1 MNKTFF
7 KYKYVLTL
15 ILSLFVFIVG
25 LNYKHWYVTNNL
37 MTKRISLIY
46 SMSKKDI
53 SNRNIEKQLYQE
65 FQEQGIE
72 AVFDKF
78 YLDCSKFNE
87 NEEIEHVRKYF
98 ELLESKSTDLILT
111 IGDQATYSLLSTRH
125 RLLSSIPVV
134 ACNVHFPNEE
144 LIEEYDSQ
152 KVYVLR
158 DSPDLKRNIDFI
170 KTLYP
175 HNDMEII
182 YNIDLTFLGH
192 QSFDRLSRVVDRKN
206 VRVLGYQKAF
216 VQECDYKH
224 LTEMIEYFNLMPGLL
239 NDSIKRKGL
248 TISLC
253 PFRYI
258 KGSSLLVMLEQSKRE
273 QKNQAFLLD
282 KLDMMA
288 IPIVTALN
296 IPSFSCIREGFG
308 ENAKI
313 VGGYMAT
320 EGISAKAAA
329 SLATRLLKKEKIGI
343 PKIRDLEKEYVL
355 DWRYFS
361 EYVDD
366 INNIP
371 QDVRMI
377 NYPFYDR
384 YRKEL
389 YLLGGLFVFSFILV
403 TISLL
408 RTHRRSLMERKN
420 LQMLEEAHKRLTLS
434 MDGGKISL
442 WNIQEGILEFDNNY
456 AQLVGLKQRRFTKE
470 DMMKYTHPDDV
481 QLLSS
486 FYETLHQSPGMQ
498 IQRIRF
504 CFGKQGA
511 NYQWYEFRC
520 STLKDAKGE
529 IMLAGI
535 MQNIQKLVEH
545 EHQLILAK
553 QIAEKAELKQSFLN
567 NMSHEIRTPLNAIV
581 GFTNLLIGEGADEIE
596 PEEKA
601 AMIEIVNNNNELLLK
616 LVNDVLEISRLD
628 SGNLSFDIKEYNVTK
643 IVKEIYATFQTQIQ
657 PSLRFLL
664 ELDETVVLPVNIDC
678 FRFTQV
684 ISNFLNNANK
694 FTKEGTITLGCKIDR
709 EHQEI
714 CVYVKD
720 TGKGIGEKE
729 LMMIFDRFYKTD
741 EFEQGS
747 GLGLSI
753 CKVIVERLAGRVEV
767 QSEVGKGSCF
777 SVILSLVNQ
786 FTINGKYQKANHE
799 R

>member
-1 MNKTFF
+1 M
-7 KYKYVLTL
+7 
-15 ILSLFVFIVG
+15 
-25 LNYKHWYVTNNL
+25 
-37 MTKRISLIY
+37 
-46 SMSKKDI
+46 
-53 SNRNIEKQLYQE
+53 EKLLCQE
-65 FQEQGIE
+65 FRQQGIE
-72 AVFDKF
+72 PIFDTF
-78 YLDCSKFNE
+78 YLDCNKFNE
-87 NEEIEHVRKYF
+87 KEEVEHTRKYL

-111 IGDQATYSLLSTRH
+111 IGDHAIYSLLSTRH

-175 HNDMEII
+175 HTDMEII

-192 QSFDRLSRVVDRKN
+192 KSFAKLSRVVDRKN
-206 VRVLGYQKAF
+206 VRVLGYQQAY

-224 LTEMIEYFNLMPGLL
+224 LTEMIEYFNLTPGLA
-239 NDSIKRKGL
+239 NDSIKRSGL

-258 KGSSLLVMLEQSKRE
+258 KGAALLVMLEHSNRE
-273 QKNQAFLLD
+273 QEKQAFLLD
-282 KLDMMA
+282 KLDMMS

-320 EGISAKAAA
+320 EEISARATVG
-329 SLATRLLKKEKIGI
+329 LAMRLLKKEKIGM
-343 PKIRDLEKEYVL
+343 PKIRELEKEYVL
-355 DWRYFS
+355 DWMYFS
-361 EYVDD
+361 EYAGNVS
-366 INNIP
+366 NVPKN
-371 QDVRMI
+371 VRMI

-384 YRKEL
+384 YRKEF
-389 YLLGGLFVFSFILV
+389 YILGGVFVLSFILV

-408 RTHRRSLMERKN
+408 RTHRRSLMERRN
-420 LQMLEEAHKRLTLS
+420 LQMLEEVHKRLTLS

-442 WNIQEGILEFDNNY
+442 WNIQEGVLEFDDNY
-456 AQLVGLKQRRFTKE
+456 VQLVGLAQRRFTKE
-470 DMMKYTHPDDV
+470 DMVKYTHPDDV

-486 FYETLHQSPGMQ
+486 FYETSHKSSGMQ

-504 CFGKQGA
+504 SFETKGTDYK
-511 NYQWYEFRC
+511 WYEFRC
-520 STLKDAKGE
+520 SSLKDAKGE
-529 IMLAGI
+529 VMLAGI

-545 EHQLILAK
+545 EQQLILAK
-553 QIAEKAELKQSFLN
+553 QIAERAELKQSFLN

-581 GFTNLLIGEGADEIE
+581 GFTNLLVGEGSDEIE
-596 PEEKA
+596 PEERA
-601 AMIEIVNNNNELLLK
+601 AMLEIVNNNNDLLLK

-628 SGNLSFDIKEYNVTK
+628 SGSLSFEIKECDITK
-643 IVKEIYATFQTQIQ
+643 TVKEIYMTYQTLIQ
-657 PSLRFLL
+657 PSLQFLL
-664 ELDETVVLPVNIDC
+664 ELDETVSLPVNIDN

-694 FTKEGTITLGCKIDR
+694 FTKTGMITLGCKMNK
-709 EHQEI
+709 EQQEI

-720 TGKGIGEKE
+720 TGKGIDDKE

-753 CKVIVERLAGRVEV
+753 CKVIIERLAGRIEV

-777 SVILSLVNQ
+777 SVILSLAN
-786 FTINGKYQKANHE
+786 TI
-799 R
+799 

>member
-1 MNKTFF
+1 MDKAYF
-7 KYKYVLTL
+7 KPKYVLIF
-15 ILSLFVFIVG
+15 ILSLFVFIGG
-25 LNYKHWYVTNNL
+25 LNYKHWLVTNKL
-37 MTKRISLIY
+37 TPKRISLIY
-46 SMSKKDI
+46 SMAKNDI
-53 SNRNIEKQLYQE
+53 GNQKLEKLLYEE
-65 FQEQGIE
+65 FRQQGIE
-72 AVFDKF
+72 PIFDKF
-78 YLDCSKFNE
+78 YLDCAKLNE
-87 NEEIEHVRKYF
+87 KEEVEHARKYLD
-98 ELLESKSTDLILT
+98 LLESKSTDLIL
-111 IGDQATYSLLSTRH
+111 IMGDQATYSFLSTRH

-134 ACNVHFPNEE
+134 ACNVCFPNEE
-144 LIEEYDSQ
+144 LIEEYDLK

-170 KTLYP
+170 KALYP
-175 HNDMEII
+175 HNNMEII
-182 YNIDLTFLGH
+182 YNIDFTYLGH
-192 QSFDRLSRVVDRKN
+192 KSFDKLSKVVDRQS

-216 VQECDYKH
+216 VQESDYEH
-224 LTEMIEYFNLMPGLL
+224 LTEMIEYFNLTPGLV
-239 NDSIKRKGL
+239 NDHVKRSGL

-258 KGSSLLVMLEQSKRE
+258 RGASLLVMLEQSKRE

-282 KLDMMA
+282 KLDVMA

-320 EGISAKAAA
+320 EGISAKATAD
-329 SLATRLLKKEKIGI
+329 LATRLLKKEKTGM

-355 DWRYFS
+355 DWTYFS
-361 EYVDD
+361 EYVGD
-366 INNIP
+366 ISNVP
-371 QDVRMI
+371 KDVHII

-389 YLLGGLFVFSFILV
+389 YILGGLFVLSFILV

-408 RTHRRSLMERKN
+408 RTHRRSLIERRN
-420 LQMLEEAHKRLTLS
+420 LQILQEVHKRLSLS
-434 MDGGKISL
+434 VDGGKISL
-442 WNIQEGILEFDNNY
+442 WNIQEGVLEFDDNY
-456 AQLVGLKQRRFTKE
+456 TQLVGLEQRRFTKE
-470 DMMKYTHPDDV
+470 DMIQYTHPDDV

-504 CFGKQGA
+504 CFGKEGA
-511 NYQWYEFRC
+511 NYEWYELRC
-520 STLKDAKGE
+520 SSLKDARGE
-529 IMLAGI
+529 IMLAGT

-581 GFTNLLIGEGADEIE
+581 GFTNLLITEGADEIE

-601 AMIEIVNNNNELLLK
+601 AMLEIINTNNELLLK

-628 SGNLSFDIKEYNVTK
+628 SGNLSFDIKECDITK
-643 IVKEIYATFQTQIQ
+643 IVKEIYMTYRTLIQ
-657 PSLRFLL
+657 PSLNFLL
-664 ELDETVVLPVNIDC
+664 ELDETIPLSANIDSL
-678 FRFTQV
+678 RFTQV

-694 FTKEGTITLGCKIDR
+694 FTKKGTITLGCKIDKEHR
-709 EHQEI
+709 EV

-720 TGKGIGEKE
+720 TGKGIDDKE

-753 CKVIVERLAGRVEV
+753 CKVIIERLAGRIEV
-767 QSEVGKGSCF
+767 HSEVGKGSCF
-777 SVILSLVNQ
+777 SVVLSLASA
-786 FTINGKYQKANHE
+786 I
-799 R
+799 

>member
-1 MNKTFF
+1 MDKTYF
-7 KYKYVLTL
+7 KSKYVLIF
-15 ILSLFVFIVG
+15 ILSLFVFIGG
-25 LNYKHWYVTNNL
+25 LNYKHWLVTNKL
-37 MTKRISLIY
+37 TPKRISLIY
-46 SMSKKDI
+46 SMTKNDIGNKKL
-53 SNRNIEKQLYQE
+53 EKLLYEE
-65 FQEQGIE
+65 FHRQGIE
-72 AVFDKF
+72 AIFDKF
-78 YLDCSKFNE
+78 YIDCTKLNE
-87 NEEIEHVRKYF
+87 KEEIEYARRYL

-111 IGDQATYSLLSTRH
+111 IGDQATYSFLSTRH
-125 RLLSSIPVV
+125 RLLSSIPVL
-134 ACNVHFPNEE
+134 ACNVRFPNEE
-144 LIEEYDSQ
+144 LIEEYDLQ

-175 HNDMEII
+175 HNMEII
-182 YNIDLTFLGH
+182 YNIDLTYLGH
-192 QSFDRLSRVVDRKN
+192 QSFDKLSKVVDRQS

-216 VQECDYKH
+216 VQESDYEH
-224 LTEMIEYFNLMPGLL
+224 LTEMIEYFNLTPGLV
-239 NDSIKRKGL
+239 NDRVKRSGL

-258 KGSSLLVMLEQSKRE
+258 RGASLLVMLEQSKRE

-296 IPSFSCIREGFG
+296 IPSFSCICEGFG

-320 EGISAKAAA
+320 ESISAKAIAD
-329 SLATRLLKKEKIGI
+329 LATRLLKKEKVGM

-355 DWRYFS
+355 DWIYFS
-361 EYVDD
+361 EFAGD
-366 INNIP
+366 ISNVP
-371 QDVRMI
+371 KDVSII

-389 YLLGGLFVFSFILV
+389 YILGGLFVISFILV

-408 RTHRRSLMERKN
+408 RTHRRSLIERRN
-420 LQMLEEAHKRLTLS
+420 LQMLQEVHKRLSLS
-434 MDGGKISL
+434 VDGGKISL
-442 WNIQEGILEFDNNY
+442 WNIQEGILEFDDNY
-456 AQLVGLKQRRFTKE
+456 TQLVGLEQRRFTKE
-470 DMMKYTHPDDV
+470 DMIQYTHPDDA

-504 CFGKQGA
+504 CFGKEGA
-511 NYQWYEFRC
+511 DYEWYELRC
-520 STLKDAKGE
+520 SSLKDARGE
-529 IMLAGI
+529 IMLAGT

-581 GFTNLLIGEGADEIE
+581 GFTNLLIAEGADEIE

-601 AMIEIVNNNNELLLK
+601 TMLEIINTNNELLLK

-628 SGNLSFDIKEYNVTK
+628 SGNLSFDIKECDITK
-643 IVKEIYATFQTQIQ
+643 IVKEIYMTYQTLIQ
-657 PSLRFLL
+657 PSLNFLL
-664 ELDETVVLPVNIDC
+664 ELDETVSLPANIDSL
-678 FRFTQV
+678 RFTQV

-694 FTKEGTITLGCKIDR
+694 FTKEGTITLGGKIDKEHR
-709 EHQEI
+709 EV

-720 TGKGIGEKE
+720 TGKGIDDKE

-753 CKVIVERLAGRVEV
+753 SKVIIERLAGRIEV
-767 QSEVGKGSCF
+767 DSEVGKGSCF
-777 SVILSLVNQ
+777 SVVLSLAS
-786 FTINGKYQKANHE
+786 TI
-799 R
+799 

>member
-1 MNKTFF
+1 
-7 KYKYVLTL
+7 
-15 ILSLFVFIVG
+15 
-25 LNYKHWYVTNNL
+25 
-37 MTKRISLIY
+37 
-46 SMSKKDI
+46 
-53 SNRNIEKQLYQE
+53 
-65 FQEQGIE
+65 
-72 AVFDKF
+72 
-78 YLDCSKFNE
+78 
-87 NEEIEHVRKYF
+87 
-98 ELLESKSTDLILT
+98 
-111 IGDQATYSLLSTRH
+111 
-125 RLLSSIPVV
+125 
-134 ACNVHFPNEE
+134 
-144 LIEEYDSQ
+144 
-152 KVYVLR
+152 
-158 DSPDLKRNIDFI
+158 
-170 KTLYP
+170 
-175 HNDMEII
+175 MEII
-182 YNIDLTFLGH
+182 YNIDLTYLGH
-192 QSFDRLSRVVDRKN
+192 KSFDKLSKVVDRQS

-216 VQECDYKH
+216 VQESDYEH
-224 LTEMIEYFNLMPGLL
+224 LTEMIEYFNLTPGLG
-239 NDSIKRKGL
+239 NDRVKRSGL

-258 KGSSLLVMLEQSKRE
+258 RGASLLVMLEQSKRE

-296 IPSFSCIREGFG
+296 IPSFSCICEGFG

-320 EGISAKAAA
+320 ESISAKAIAD
-329 SLATRLLKKEKIGI
+329 LATRLLKKEKVGM

-355 DWRYFS
+355 DWIYFS
-361 EYVDD
+361 EFAGD
-366 INNIP
+366 ISNVP
-371 QDVRMI
+371 KDVSII

-389 YLLGGLFVFSFILV
+389 YILGGLFVISFILV

-408 RTHRRSLMERKN
+408 RTHRRSLIERRN
-420 LQMLEEAHKRLTLS
+420 LQMLQEVHKRLSLS
-434 MDGGKISL
+434 VDGGKISL
-442 WNIQEGILEFDNNY
+442 WNIQEGVLEFDDNY
-456 AQLVGLKQRRFTKE
+456 TQLVGLEQRRFTKE
-470 DMMKYTHPDDV
+470 DMIQYTHPDDV

-504 CFGKQGA
+504 CFGKEGA
-511 NYQWYEFRC
+511 DYEWYELRC
-520 STLKDAKGE
+520 SSLKDARGE
-529 IMLAGI
+529 IMLAGT

-581 GFTNLLIGEGADEIE
+581 GFTNLLIAEGADEIE

-601 AMIEIVNNNNELLLK
+601 TMLEIINTNNELLLK

-628 SGNLSFDIKEYNVTK
+628 SGNLSFDIKECDITK
-643 IVKEIYATFQTQIQ
+643 IVKEIYMTYQTLIQ
-657 PSLRFLL
+657 PSLNFLL
-664 ELDETVVLPVNIDC
+664 ELDETVSLPANIDSL
-678 FRFTQV
+678 RFTQV

-694 FTKEGTITLGCKIDR
+694 FTKEGTITLGGKIDKEHR
-709 EHQEI
+709 EV

-720 TGKGIGEKE
+720 TGKGIDDKE

-753 CKVIVERLAGRVEV
+753 SKVIIERLAGRIEV
-767 QSEVGKGSCF
+767 DSEVGKGSCF
-777 SVILSLVNQ
+777 SVVLSLAS
-786 FTINGKYQKANHE
+786 TI
-799 R
+799 

>member
-1 MNKTFF
+1 M
-7 KYKYVLTL
+7 
-15 ILSLFVFIVG
+15 
-25 LNYKHWYVTNNL
+25 
-37 MTKRISLIY
+37 
-46 SMSKKDI
+46 
-53 SNRNIEKQLYQE
+53 EKLLCQE
-65 FQEQGIE
+65 FRQQGIE
-72 AVFDKF
+72 PIFDTF
-78 YLDCSKFNE
+78 YLDCNKFNE
-87 NEEIEHVRKYF
+87 KEEVEHTRKYL

-111 IGDQATYSLLSTRH
+111 IGDHAIYSLLSTRH

-175 HNDMEII
+175 HTDMEII

-192 QSFDRLSRVVDRKN
+192 KSFAKLSRVVDRKN
-206 VRVLGYQKAF
+206 VRVLGYQQAY

-224 LTEMIEYFNLMPGLL
+224 LTEMIEYFNLTPGLA
-239 NDSIKRKGL
+239 NDSIKRSGL

-258 KGSSLLVMLEQSKRE
+258 KGAALLVMLEHSNRE
-273 QKNQAFLLD
+273 QEKQAFLLD
-282 KLDMMA
+282 KLDMMS

-320 EGISAKAAA
+320 EEISARATVG
-329 SLATRLLKKEKIGI
+329 LAMRLLKKEKIGM
-343 PKIRDLEKEYVL
+343 PKIRELEKEYVL
-355 DWRYFS
+355 DWMYFS
-361 EYVDD
+361 EYAGNVS
-366 INNIP
+366 NVPKN
-371 QDVRMI
+371 VRMI

-384 YRKEL
+384 YRKEF
-389 YLLGGLFVFSFILV
+389 YILGGVFVLSFILV

-408 RTHRRSLMERKN
+408 RTHRRSLMERRN
-420 LQMLEEAHKRLTLS
+420 LQMLEEVHKRLTLS

-442 WNIQEGILEFDNNY
+442 WNIQEGVLEFDDNY
-456 AQLVGLKQRRFTKE
+456 VQLVGLAQRRFTKE

-486 FYETLHQSPGMQ
+486 FYETSHKSSGMQ

-504 CFGKQGA
+504 SFETKGTDYK
-511 NYQWYEFRC
+511 WYEFRC
-520 STLKDAKGE
+520 SSLKDAKGE
-529 IMLAGI
+529 VMLAGI

-545 EHQLILAK
+545 EQQLILAK

-581 GFTNLLIGEGADEIE
+581 GFTNLLVGEGSDEIE
-596 PEEKA
+596 PEERA
-601 AMIEIVNNNNELLLK
+601 AMLEIVNNNNDLLLK

-628 SGNLSFDIKEYNVTK
+628 SGSLSFEIKECDITK
-643 IVKEIYATFQTQIQ
+643 TVKEIYMTYQTLIQ
-657 PSLRFLL
+657 PSLQFLL
-664 ELDETVVLPVNIDC
+664 ELDETVSLPVNIDN

-694 FTKEGTITLGCKIDR
+694 FTKTGMITLGCKMNK
-709 EHQEI
+709 EQQEI

-720 TGKGIGEKE
+720 TGKGIDDKE

-753 CKVIVERLAGRVEV
+753 CKVIIERLAGRIEV

-777 SVILSLVNQ
+777 SVILSLAN
-786 FTINGKYQKANHE
+786 TI
-799 R
+799 

>member
-1 MNKTFF
+1 MDKTYF
-7 KYKYVLTL
+7 KSKYILIF
-15 ILSLFVFIVG
+15 ILSLFVFVSG

-37 MTKRISLIY
+37 APKHISLIY
-46 SMSKKDI
+46 SMSKTDTGNK
-53 SNRNIEKQLYQE
+53 NLEKQLYQE
-65 FQEQGIE
+65 FRKRGIE
-72 AVFDKF
+72 AIFDKF
-78 YLDCSKFNE
+78 YLDCSKLDE
-87 NEEIEHVRKYF
+87 KAEIEHVRKYL
-98 ELLESKSTDLILT
+98 ELLESKSTDLILA
-111 IGDQATYSLLSTRH
+111 IGDQAAYSLLSTRH

-144 LIEEYDSQ
+144 LIEEYDSR

-182 YNIDLTFLGH
+182 YNIDLTSLGRK
-192 QSFDRLSRVVDRKN
+192 SFAKLSRVVDRKS
-206 VRVLGYQKAF
+206 VRVLGYQQAF

-224 LTEMIEYFNLMPGLL
+224 LTEMIEYFNLTPGLA
-239 NDSIKRKGL
+239 NDNLKKSGL

-258 KGSSLLVMLEQSKRE
+258 RGAALLVMLEQSKRGQE
-273 QKNQAFLLD
+273 NQAFLLD
-282 KLDMMA
+282 KLDMMS

-320 EGISAKAAA
+320 EGISAKATTE
-329 SLATRLLKKEKIGI
+329 LATRLLKKEKIGM

-355 DWRYFS
+355 DWTYFS
-361 EYVDD
+361 EYAG
-366 INNIP
+366 NISNVP
-371 QDVRMI
+371 KDVRII

-389 YLLGGLFVFSFILV
+389 YMLGGLFVLSFILV

-408 RTHRRSLMERKN
+408 RTHRRSLIERRN
-420 LQMLEEAHKRLTLS
+420 LEMLEEVHKRLTLS

-442 WNIQEGILEFDNNY
+442 WNIQEGILEFDDNY
-456 AQLVGLKQRRFTKE
+456 VQLVGLEQRRFTKE
-470 DMMKYTHPDDV
+470 DIMKYTHPDDM
-481 QLLSS
+481 QLMSS
-486 FYETLHQSPGMQ
+486 FYETSHQSPGMQ

-504 CFGKQGA
+504 CFEEKGA
-511 NYQWYEFRC
+511 DYKWYEFRC
-520 STLKDAKGE
+520 SSLKDTKGE

-535 MQNIQKLVEH
+535 MLNIQKLVEH
-545 EHQLILAK
+545 EQQLILAK

-581 GFTNLLIGEGADEIE
+581 GFTNLLVGEGADEIE

-601 AMIEIVNNNNELLLK
+601 AMLEIVNSNNELLLK

-628 SGNLSFDIKEYNVTK
+628 SGHLSFDIMECNITK
-643 IVKEIYATFQTQIQ
+643 TVKEIYMTYQTLIQ
-657 PSLRFLL
+657 PSLQFLL
-664 ELDETVVLPVNIDC
+664 ELDETVSLPVNIDS

-694 FTKEGTITLGCKIDR
+694 FTREGTITLGCKIDK
-709 EHQEI
+709 EHQEV

-720 TGKGIGEKE
+720 TGKGIDDKE

-753 CKVIVERLAGRVEV
+753 CKVIIERLAGRIEV
-767 QSEVGKGSCF
+767 HSEVGKGSCF
-777 SVILSLVNQ
+777 SVILSLTN
-786 FTINGKYQKANHE
+786 TI
-799 R
+799 

>member
-1 MNKTFF
+1 MFSVKYLSCCENYAIFAKHKQKSMNKTYF
-7 KYKYVLTL
+7 KYKYVLIF
-15 ILSLFVFIVG
+15 ILSLIVFIGG
-25 LNYKHWYVTNNL
+25 LNYKHWYVTDNL
-37 MTKRISLIY
+37 MVKRISLIY
-46 SMSKKDI
+46 SISKDDI
-53 SNRNIEKQLYQE
+53 GNRNIEKLLYQE
-65 FQEQGIE
+65 FQKQGIE
-72 AVFDKF
+72 VTFDKF
-78 YLDCSKFNE
+78 YFDCSKYDE
-87 NEEIEHVRKYF
+87 KERIEHVREYLEF
-98 ELLESKSTDLILT
+98 LESKSTDLILT
-111 IGDQATYSLLSTRH
+111 VGDQATNSLLSTRH

-175 HNDMEII
+175 YNDMEII

-192 QSFDRLSRVVDRKN
+192 KSFDSLSRVVDRKN

-224 LTEMIEYFNLMPGLL
+224 LTEMIEYFNLTPGLI
-239 NDSIKRKGL
+239 NDNVNKNGL

-258 KGSSLLVMLEQSKRE
+258 KGSSLLVMLKQSKRR
-273 QKNQAFLLD
+273 QQNQAFLLD
-282 KLDMMA
+282 KLDMLA

-320 EGISAKAAA
+320 EGITAKASA
-329 SLATRLLKKEKIGI
+329 SLAARLLKKEKIGM

-355 DWRYFS
+355 DWTYFS
-361 EYVDD
+361 EYAGD
-366 INNIP
+366 ISNVP
-371 QDVRMI
+371 QNVRMI

-434 MDGGKISL
+434 MNGGKISL
-442 WNIQEGILEFDNNY
+442 WNIQEGVLEFDDNY
-456 AQLVGLKQRRFTKE
+456 VRLVGMEQRRFTKE
-470 DMMKYTHPDDV
+470 DIMRYTHPDDV

-486 FYETLHQSPGMQ
+486 FYETLYQSPSMQ

-504 CFGKQGA
+504 CFGGKEA
-511 NYQWYEFRC
+511 DYQWYELRC
-520 STLKDAKGE
+520 STLKDAQGE

-535 MQNIQKLVEH
+535 MQNIQNLVEH
-545 EHQLILAK
+545 EQQLILAK

-628 SGNLSFDIKEYNVTK
+628 SGNLSLI
-643 IVKEIYATFQTQIQ
+643 
-657 PSLRFLL
+657 
-664 ELDETVVLPVNIDC
+664 
-678 FRFTQV
+678 
-684 ISNFLNNANK
+684 
-694 FTKEGTITLGCKIDR
+694 
-709 EHQEI
+709 
-714 CVYVKD
+714 
-720 TGKGIGEKE
+720 
-729 LMMIFDRFYKTD
+729 
-741 EFEQGS
+741 
-747 GLGLSI
+747 
-753 CKVIVERLAGRVEV
+753 
-767 QSEVGKGSCF
+767 
-777 SVILSLVNQ
+777 
-786 FTINGKYQKANHE
+786 
-799 R
+799 

>member
-1 MNKTFF
+1 MDKTYF
-7 KYKYVLTL
+7 KSKYVLIF
-15 ILSLFVFIVG
+15 ILSLFVFIGG
-25 LNYKHWYVTNNL
+25 LNYKHWLVTNKL
-37 MTKRISLIY
+37 TPKRISLIY
-46 SMSKKDI
+46 SMTKNDIGNKKL
-53 SNRNIEKQLYQE
+53 EKLLYEE
-65 FQEQGIE
+65 FHRQGIE
-72 AVFDKF
+72 AIFDKF
-78 YLDCSKFNE
+78 YIDCTKLNE
-87 NEEIEHVRKYF
+87 KEEIEYARRYL
-98 ELLESKSTDLILT
+98 ELLDSKSTDLILT
-111 IGDQATYSLLSTRH
+111 IGDQATYSFLSTRH
-125 RLLSSIPVV
+125 RLLSSIPVL
-134 ACNVHFPNEE
+134 ACNVRFPNEE
-144 LIEEYDSQ
+144 LIEEYDLQ

-175 HNDMEII
+175 HNMEII
-182 YNIDLTFLGH
+182 YNIDLTYLGH
-192 QSFDRLSRVVDRKN
+192 KSFDKLSKVVDRQS

-216 VQECDYKH
+216 VQESDYEH
-224 LTEMIEYFNLMPGLL
+224 LTEMIEYFNLTPGLV
-239 NDSIKRKGL
+239 NDRVKRSGL

-258 KGSSLLVMLEQSKRE
+258 RGASLLVMLEQSKRE

-296 IPSFSCIREGFG
+296 IPSFSCICEGFG

-320 EGISAKAAA
+320 ESISAKAIAD
-329 SLATRLLKKEKIGI
+329 LATRLLKKEKVGM

-355 DWRYFS
+355 DWTYFS
-361 EYVDD
+361 EYVGD
-366 INNIP
+366 ISNVP
-371 QDVRMI
+371 KDVHII

-389 YLLGGLFVFSFILV
+389 YILGGLFVLSFILV

-408 RTHRRSLMERKN
+408 RTHRRSLIERRN
-420 LQMLEEAHKRLTLS
+420 LQILQEVHKRLSLS
-434 MDGGKISL
+434 VDGGKISL
-442 WNIQEGILEFDNNY
+442 WNIQEGVLEFDDNY
-456 AQLVGLKQRRFTKE
+456 TQLVGLEQRRFTKE
-470 DMMKYTHPDDV
+470 DMIQYTHPDDV

-504 CFGKQGA
+504 CFGKEGA
-511 NYQWYEFRC
+511 NYEWYELRC
-520 STLKDAKGE
+520 SSLKDARGE
-529 IMLAGI
+529 IMLAGT

-581 GFTNLLIGEGADEIE
+581 GFTNLLITEGADEIE

-601 AMIEIVNNNNELLLK
+601 AMLEIINTNNELLLK

-628 SGNLSFDIKEYNVTK
+628 SGNLSFDIKECDITK
-643 IVKEIYATFQTQIQ
+643 IVKEIYMTYRTLIQ
-657 PSLRFLL
+657 LSLNFLL
-664 ELDETVVLPVNIDC
+664 ELDETIPLSANIDSL
-678 FRFTQV
+678 RFTQV

-694 FTKEGTITLGCKIDR
+694 FTKKGTITLGCKIDKEHR
-709 EHQEI
+709 EV

-720 TGKGIGEKE
+720 TGKGIDDKE

-753 CKVIVERLAGRVEV
+753 CKVIIERLAGRIEV
-767 QSEVGKGSCF
+767 HSEVGKGSCF
-777 SVILSLVNQ
+777 SVVLSLASA
-786 FTINGKYQKANHE
+786 I
-799 R
+799 

>member
-1 MNKTFF
+1 MDKTYF
-7 KYKYVLTL
+7 KSKYVLIF
-15 ILSLFVFIVG
+15 ILSLFVFIGG
-25 LNYKHWYVTNNL
+25 LNYKHWLVTNKL
-37 MTKRISLIY
+37 TPKRISLIY
-46 SMSKKDI
+46 SMTKNDIGNKKL
-53 SNRNIEKQLYQE
+53 EKLLYEE
-65 FQEQGIE
+65 FHRQGIE
-72 AVFDKF
+72 AIFDKF
-78 YLDCSKFNE
+78 YIDCTKLNE
-87 NEEIEHVRKYF
+87 KEEIEYARRYL

-111 IGDQATYSLLSTRH
+111 IGDQATYSFLSTRH
-125 RLLSSIPVV
+125 RLLSSIPVL
-134 ACNVHFPNEE
+134 ACNVRFPNEE
-144 LIEEYDSQ
+144 LIEEYDLQ

-175 HNDMEII
+175 HNMEII
-182 YNIDLTFLGH
+182 YNIDLTYLGH
-192 QSFDRLSRVVDRKN
+192 KSFDKLSKVVDRQS

-216 VQECDYKH
+216 VQESDYEH
-224 LTEMIEYFNLMPGLL
+224 LTEMIEYFNLTPGLV
-239 NDSIKRKGL
+239 NDRVKRSGL

-258 KGSSLLVMLEQSKRE
+258 RGASLLVMLEQSKRE

-296 IPSFSCIREGFG
+296 IPSFSCICEGFG

-320 EGISAKAAA
+320 ESISAKAIAD
-329 SLATRLLKKEKIGI
+329 LATRLLKKEKVGM

-355 DWRYFS
+355 DWIYFS
-361 EYVDD
+361 EFAGD
-366 INNIP
+366 ISNVP
-371 QDVRMI
+371 KDVSII

-389 YLLGGLFVFSFILV
+389 YILGGLFVISFILV

-408 RTHRRSLMERKN
+408 RTHRRSLIERRN
-420 LQMLEEAHKRLTLS
+420 LQMLQEVHKRLSLS
-434 MDGGKISL
+434 VDGGKISL
-442 WNIQEGILEFDNNY
+442 WNIQEGVLEFDDNY
-456 AQLVGLKQRRFTKE
+456 TQLVGLEQRRFTKE
-470 DMMKYTHPDDV
+470 DMIQYTYPDDV

-504 CFGKQGA
+504 CFGKEGA
-511 NYQWYEFRC
+511 NYEWYELRC
-520 STLKDAKGE
+520 SSLKDARGE
-529 IMLAGI
+529 IMLAGT

-581 GFTNLLIGEGADEIE
+581 GFTNLLITEGADEIE

-601 AMIEIVNNNNELLLK
+601 AMLEIINTNNELLLK

-628 SGNLSFDIKEYNVTK
+628 SGNLSFDIKECDITK
-643 IVKEIYATFQTQIQ
+643 IVKEIYMTYRTLIQ
-657 PSLRFLL
+657 PSLNFLL
-664 ELDETVVLPVNIDC
+664 ELDETIPLSANIDSL
-678 FRFTQV
+678 RFTQV
-684 ISNFLNNANK
+684 ISNFLNNADK
-694 FTKEGTITLGCKIDR
+694 FTKKGTITLGCKIDKEHR
-709 EHQEI
+709 EV

-720 TGKGIGEKE
+720 TGKGIDDKE

-753 CKVIVERLAGRVEV
+753 CKVIIERLAGRIEV
-767 QSEVGKGSCF
+767 HSEVGKGSCF
-777 SVILSLVNQ
+777 SVVLSLASA
-786 FTINGKYQKANHE
+786 I
-799 R
+799 

>member
-1 MNKTFF
+1 MDKTYF
-7 KYKYVLTL
+7 KSKYILIF
-15 ILSLFVFIVG
+15 ILSLFVFVSG

-37 MTKRISLIY
+37 TPKHISLIY
-46 SMSKKDI
+46 SMSKTDTGNK
-53 SNRNIEKQLYQE
+53 NLEKQLYQE
-65 FQEQGIE
+65 FRKRGIE
-72 AVFDKF
+72 AIFDKF
-78 YLDCSKFNE
+78 YLDCSKLDE
-87 NEEIEHVRKYF
+87 KAEIEHVRKYL
-98 ELLESKSTDLILT
+98 ELLESKSTDLILA
-111 IGDQATYSLLSTRH
+111 IGDQAAYSLLSTRH

-144 LIEEYDSQ
+144 LIEEYDSR

-182 YNIDLTFLGH
+182 YNIDLTSLGRK
-192 QSFDRLSRVVDRKN
+192 SFAKLSRVVDRKS
-206 VRVLGYQKAF
+206 VRVLGYQQAF

-224 LTEMIEYFNLMPGLL
+224 LTEMIEYFNLTPGLA
-239 NDSIKRKGL
+239 NDNLKKSGL

-258 KGSSLLVMLEQSKRE
+258 RGAALLVMLEQSKRGQE
-273 QKNQAFLLD
+273 NQAFLLD
-282 KLDMMA
+282 KLDMMS

-320 EGISAKAAA
+320 EGISAKATTE
-329 SLATRLLKKEKIGI
+329 LATRLLKKEKIGM

-355 DWRYFS
+355 DWTYFS
-361 EYVDD
+361 EYAG
-366 INNIP
+366 NISNVP
-371 QDVRMI
+371 KDVRII

-389 YLLGGLFVFSFILV
+389 YMLGGLFVLSFILV

-408 RTHRRSLMERKN
+408 RTHRRSLIERRN
-420 LQMLEEAHKRLTLS
+420 LEMLEEVHKRLTLS

-442 WNIQEGILEFDNNY
+442 WNIQEGILEFDDNY
-456 AQLVGLKQRRFTKE
+456 VQLVGLEQRRFTKE
-470 DMMKYTHPDDV
+470 DIMKYTHPDDM
-481 QLLSS
+481 QLMSS
-486 FYETLHQSPGMQ
+486 FYETSHQSPGMQ

-504 CFGKQGA
+504 CFGEKGA
-511 NYQWYEFRC
+511 DYKWYEFRC
-520 STLKDAKGE
+520 SSLKDAKGE

-535 MQNIQKLVEH
+535 MLNIQKLVEH
-545 EHQLILAK
+545 EQQLILAK

-581 GFTNLLIGEGADEIE
+581 GFTNLLVGEGADEIE

-601 AMIEIVNNNNELLLK
+601 AMLEIVNSNNELLLK

-628 SGNLSFDIKEYNVTK
+628 SGHLSFDIMECNITK
-643 IVKEIYATFQTQIQ
+643 TVKEIYMTYQTLIQ
-657 PSLRFLL
+657 PSLQFLL
-664 ELDETVVLPVNIDC
+664 ELDETVSLPVNIDS
-678 FRFTQV
+678 FRFMQV

-694 FTKEGTITLGCKIDR
+694 FTREGTITLGCKIDK
-709 EHQEI
+709 EHQEV

-720 TGKGIGEKE
+720 TGKGIDDKE

-753 CKVIVERLAGRVEV
+753 CKVIIERLAGRIEV
-767 QSEVGKGSCF
+767 HSEVGKGSCF
-777 SVILSLVNQ
+777 SVILSLAN
-786 FTINGKYQKANHE
+786 TI
-799 R
+799 

>member
-1 MNKTFF
+1 MDKTYF
-7 KYKYVLTL
+7 KSKYVLIF
-15 ILSLFVFIVG
+15 ILSLFVFIGG
-25 LNYKHWYVTNNL
+25 LNYKHWLVTNKL
-37 MTKRISLIY
+37 TPKRISLIY
-46 SMSKKDI
+46 SMTKNDIGNKKL
-53 SNRNIEKQLYQE
+53 EKLLYEE
-65 FQEQGIE
+65 FHRQGIE
-72 AVFDKF
+72 AIFDKF
-78 YLDCSKFNE
+78 YIDCTKLNE
-87 NEEIEHVRKYF
+87 KEEIEYARRYL

-111 IGDQATYSLLSTRH
+111 IGDQATYSFLSTRH
-125 RLLSSIPVV
+125 RLLSSIPVL
-134 ACNVHFPNEE
+134 ACNVRFPNEE
-144 LIEEYDSQ
+144 LIEEYDLQ

-175 HNDMEII
+175 HNMEII
-182 YNIDLTFLGH
+182 YNIDLTYLGH
-192 QSFDRLSRVVDRKN
+192 KSFDKLSKVVDRQS

-216 VQECDYKH
+216 VQESDYEH
-224 LTEMIEYFNLMPGLL
+224 LTEMIEYFNLTPGLV
-239 NDSIKRKGL
+239 NDRVKRSGL

-258 KGSSLLVMLEQSKRE
+258 RGASLLVMLEQSKRE

-296 IPSFSCIREGFG
+296 IPSFSCICEGFG

-320 EGISAKAAA
+320 ESISAKAIAD
-329 SLATRLLKKEKIGI
+329 LATRLLKKEKVGM

-355 DWRYFS
+355 DWIYFS
-361 EYVDD
+361 EFAGD
-366 INNIP
+366 ISNVP
-371 QDVRMI
+371 KDVSII

-389 YLLGGLFVFSFILV
+389 YILGGLFVISFILV

-408 RTHRRSLMERKN
+408 RTHRRSLIERRN
-420 LQMLEEAHKRLTLS
+420 LQMLQEVHKRLSLS
-434 MDGGKISL
+434 VDGGKISL
-442 WNIQEGILEFDNNY
+442 WNIQEGVLEFDDNY
-456 AQLVGLKQRRFTKE
+456 TQLVGLEQRRFTKE
-470 DMMKYTHPDDV
+470 DMIQYTHPDDV

-504 CFGKQGA
+504 CFGKEGA
-511 NYQWYEFRC
+511 DYEWYELRC
-520 STLKDAKGE
+520 SSLKDARGE
-529 IMLAGI
+529 IMLAGT

-581 GFTNLLIGEGADEIE
+581 GFTNLLIAEGADEIE

-601 AMIEIVNNNNELLLK
+601 TMLEIINTNNELLLK

-628 SGNLSFDIKEYNVTK
+628 SGNLSFDIKECDITK
-643 IVKEIYATFQTQIQ
+643 IVKEIYMTYQTLIQ
-657 PSLRFLL
+657 PSLNFLL
-664 ELDETVVLPVNIDC
+664 ELDETVSLPANIDSL
-678 FRFTQV
+678 RFTQV

-694 FTKEGTITLGCKIDR
+694 FTKEGTITLGGKIDKEHR
-709 EHQEI
+709 EV

-720 TGKGIGEKE
+720 TGKGIDDKE

-753 CKVIVERLAGRVEV
+753 CKVIIERLAGRIEV
-767 QSEVGKGSCF
+767 HSEVGKGSCF
-777 SVILSLVNQ
+777 SVVLSLAS
-786 FTINGKYQKANHE
+786 AN
-799 R
+799 

>member
-1 MNKTFF
+1 M
-7 KYKYVLTL
+7 
-15 ILSLFVFIVG
+15 
-25 LNYKHWYVTNNL
+25 
-37 MTKRISLIY
+37 
-46 SMSKKDI
+46 
-53 SNRNIEKQLYQE
+53 EKLLCQE
-65 FQEQGIE
+65 FRQQGIE
-72 AVFDKF
+72 PIFDTF
-78 YLDCSKFNE
+78 YLDCNKFNE
-87 NEEIEHVRKYF
+87 KEEVEHTRKYL

-111 IGDQATYSLLSTRH
+111 IGDHAIYSLLSTRH

-175 HNDMEII
+175 HTDMEII

-192 QSFDRLSRVVDRKN
+192 KSFAKLSKVVDRKN
-206 VRVLGYQKAF
+206 VRVLGYQQAY

-224 LTEMIEYFNLMPGLL
+224 LTEMIEFFNLTPGLA
-239 NDSIKRKGL
+239 NDSIKRSGL

-258 KGSSLLVMLEQSKRE
+258 KGAALLVMLEHSNRE
-273 QKNQAFLLD
+273 QEKQAFLLD
-282 KLDMMA
+282 KLDMMS

-320 EGISAKAAA
+320 EEISARATVG
-329 SLATRLLKKEKIGI
+329 LAMCLLKKEKIGM
-343 PKIRDLEKEYVL
+343 PKIRELEKEYVL
-355 DWRYFS
+355 DWMYFS
-361 EYVDD
+361 EYAGNVS
-366 INNIP
+366 NVPKN
-371 QDVRMI
+371 VRMI

-384 YRKEL
+384 YRKEF
-389 YLLGGLFVFSFILV
+389 YILGGVFVLSFILV

-408 RTHRRSLMERKN
+408 RTHRRSLMERRN
-420 LQMLEEAHKRLTLS
+420 LQMLEEVHKRLTLS

-442 WNIQEGILEFDNNY
+442 WNIQEGVLEFDDNY
-456 AQLVGLKQRRFTKE
+456 VQLVGLAQRRFTKE

-486 FYETLHQSPGMQ
+486 FYETSHKSSGMQ

-504 CFGKQGA
+504 SFETKGTDYK
-511 NYQWYEFRC
+511 WYEFRC
-520 STLKDAKGE
+520 SSLKDAKGE
-529 IMLAGI
+529 VMLAGI

-545 EHQLILAK
+545 EQQLILAK

-581 GFTNLLIGEGADEIE
+581 GFTNLLVGEGSDEIE
-596 PEEKA
+596 PEERA
-601 AMIEIVNNNNELLLK
+601 VMLEIVNNNNDLLLK

-628 SGNLSFDIKEYNVTK
+628 SGSLSFEIKECDITK
-643 IVKEIYATFQTQIQ
+643 TVKEIYMTYQTLIQ
-657 PSLRFLL
+657 PSLQFLL
-664 ELDETVVLPVNIDC
+664 ELDETVSLPVNIDN

-694 FTKEGTITLGCKIDR
+694 FTKTGMITLGCKMNK
-709 EHQEI
+709 EQQEI

-720 TGKGIGEKE
+720 TGKGIDDKE

-753 CKVIVERLAGRVEV
+753 CKVIIERLAGRIEV

-777 SVILSLVNQ
+777 SVILSLAN
-786 FTINGKYQKANHE
+786 TI
-799 R
+799 

>member
-1 MNKTFF
+1 MSKTYF
-7 KYKYVLTL
+7 KSTYLL
-15 ILSLFVFIVG
+15 IFILSLFVFISG
-25 LNYKHWYVTNNL
+25 LNYKHWYATNNL
-37 MTKRISLIY
+37 SSKRISLIY
-46 SMSKKDI
+46 SMSINDI
-53 SNRNIEKQLYQE
+53 GNKNMEKLLCQE
-65 FQEQGIE
+65 FRQQGIE
-72 AVFDKF
+72 PIFDTF
-78 YLDCSKFNE
+78 YLDCNKFNE
-87 NEEIEHVRKYF
+87 KEEVEHTRKYL

-111 IGDQATYSLLSTRH
+111 IGDHAIYSLLSTRH

-175 HNDMEII
+175 HTDMEII

-192 QSFDRLSRVVDRKN
+192 KSFAKLSRVVDRKN
-206 VRVLGYQKAF
+206 VRVLGYQQAY

-224 LTEMIEYFNLMPGLL
+224 LTEMIEYFNLTPGLA
-239 NDSIKRKGL
+239 NDSIKRSGL

-258 KGSSLLVMLEQSKRE
+258 KGAALLVMLEHSNRE
-273 QKNQAFLLD
+273 QEKQAFLLD
-282 KLDMMA
+282 KLDMMS

-320 EGISAKAAA
+320 EEISARATVG
-329 SLATRLLKKEKIGI
+329 LAMRLLKKEKIGM
-343 PKIRDLEKEYVL
+343 PKIRELEKEYVL
-355 DWRYFS
+355 DWMYFS
-361 EYVDD
+361 EYAGNVS
-366 INNIP
+366 NVPKN
-371 QDVRMI
+371 VRMI

-384 YRKEL
+384 YRKEF
-389 YLLGGLFVFSFILV
+389 YILGGVFVLSFILV

-408 RTHRRSLMERKN
+408 RTHRRSLVERRN
-420 LQMLEEAHKRLTLS
+420 LQILEEVHKRLTLS

-442 WNIQEGILEFDNNY
+442 WNIQEGVLEFDDNY
-456 AQLVGLKQRRFTKE
+456 VQLVGLAQRRFTKE

-486 FYETLHQSPGMQ
+486 FYETSHKSSGMQ

-504 CFGKQGA
+504 SFETKGTDYK
-511 NYQWYEFRC
+511 WYEFRC
-520 STLKDAKGE
+520 SSLKDAKGE
-529 IMLAGI
+529 VMLAGI

-545 EHQLILAK
+545 EQQLILAK

-581 GFTNLLIGEGADEIE
+581 GFTNLLVGEGSDEIE
-596 PEEKA
+596 PEERA
-601 AMIEIVNNNNELLLK
+601 VMLEIVNNNNDLLLK

-628 SGNLSFDIKEYNVTK
+628 SGSLSFEIKECDITK
-643 IVKEIYATFQTQIQ
+643 TVKEIYMTYQTLIQ
-657 PSLRFLL
+657 PSLQFLL
-664 ELDETVVLPVNIDC
+664 ELDETVSLPVNIDN

-694 FTKEGTITLGCKIDR
+694 FTKTGMITLGCKMNK
-709 EHQEI
+709 EQQEI

-720 TGKGIGEKE
+720 TGKGIDDKE

-753 CKVIVERLAGRVEV
+753 CKVIIERLAGRIEV

-777 SVILSLVNQ
+777 SVILSLAN
-786 FTINGKYQKANHE
+786 TI
-799 R
+799 

>member
-1 MNKTFF
+1 M
-7 KYKYVLTL
+7 
-15 ILSLFVFIVG
+15 
-25 LNYKHWYVTNNL
+25 
-37 MTKRISLIY
+37 
-46 SMSKKDI
+46 
-53 SNRNIEKQLYQE
+53 EKLLCQE
-65 FQEQGIE
+65 FRQQGIE
-72 AVFDKF
+72 PIFDTF
-78 YLDCSKFNE
+78 YLDCNKFNE
-87 NEEIEHVRKYF
+87 KEEVEHTRKYL

-111 IGDQATYSLLSTRH
+111 IGDHAIYSLLSTRH

-175 HNDMEII
+175 HTDMEII

-192 QSFDRLSRVVDRKN
+192 KSFAKLSRVVDRKN
-206 VRVLGYQKAF
+206 VRVLGYQQAY

-224 LTEMIEYFNLMPGLL
+224 LTEMIEYFNLTPGLA
-239 NDSIKRKGL
+239 NDSIKRSGL

-258 KGSSLLVMLEQSKRE
+258 KGAALLVMLEHSNRE
-273 QKNQAFLLD
+273 QEKQAFLLD
-282 KLDMMA
+282 KLDMMS

-320 EGISAKAAA
+320 EEISARATVG
-329 SLATRLLKKEKIGI
+329 LAMRLLKKEKIGM
-343 PKIRDLEKEYVL
+343 PKIRELEKEYVL
-355 DWRYFS
+355 DWMYFS
-361 EYVDD
+361 EYAGNVS
-366 INNIP
+366 NVPKN
-371 QDVRMI
+371 VRMI

-384 YRKEL
+384 YRKEF
-389 YLLGGLFVFSFILV
+389 YILGGVFVLSFILV

-408 RTHRRSLMERKN
+408 RTHRRSLMERRN
-420 LQMLEEAHKRLTLS
+420 LQMLEEVHKRLTLS

-442 WNIQEGILEFDNNY
+442 WNIQEGVLEFDDNY
-456 AQLVGLKQRRFTKE
+456 VQLVGLAQRRFTKE

-486 FYETLHQSPGMQ
+486 FYETSHKSSGMQ

-504 CFGKQGA
+504 SFETKGTDYK
-511 NYQWYEFRC
+511 WYEFRC
-520 STLKDAKGE
+520 SSLKDAKGE
-529 IMLAGI
+529 VMLAGI

-545 EHQLILAK
+545 EQQLILAK

-581 GFTNLLIGEGADEIE
+581 GFTNLLVGEGSDEIE
-596 PEEKA
+596 PEERA
-601 AMIEIVNNNNELLLK
+601 AMLEIVNNNNDLLLK

-628 SGNLSFDIKEYNVTK
+628 SGSLSFEIKECDITK
-643 IVKEIYATFQTQIQ
+643 TVKEIYMTYQTLIQ
-657 PSLRFLL
+657 PSLQFLL
-664 ELDETVVLPVNIDC
+664 ELDETVSLHVNIDS

-694 FTKEGTITLGCKIDR
+694 FTKTGMITLGCKMNK
-709 EHQEI
+709 EQQEI
-714 CVYVKD
+714 YVYVKD
-720 TGKGIGEKE
+720 TGKGIDDKE

-753 CKVIVERLAGRVEV
+753 CKVIIERLAGRIEV

-777 SVILSLVNQ
+777 SVILSLAN
-786 FTINGKYQKANHE
+786 TI
-799 R
+799 